1 MAYKKV
7 FLAENEAALEVFINS
22 KNNVTILIDDS
33 VGCSLDIE
41 TAVEVKEEL
50 EKLIKKMENAK
61 NV

>member
-41 TAVEVKEEL
+41 TALEVKEEL